1 MFDRGSGIN
10 YTNRRESLNQQSSAA
25 CPTERTGRSPV
36 RQIPDE
42 PSSPPRNQRGQSMM
56 TWPIPTMRCECCCR
70 PSDYCFW
77 GPSGWVCI
85 RCDMRGVY
93 DRATYLQ
100 REGLAEGSNSIDLR
114 RAFRGILLAC
124 FLGALLWALI
134 WWLAN

>member
-1 MFDRGSGIN
+1 
-10 YTNRRESLNQQSSAA
+10 
-25 CPTERTGRSPV
+25 
-36 RQIPDE
+36 
-42 PSSPPRNQRGQSMM
+42 
-56 TWPIPTMRCECCCR
+56 
-70 PSDYCFW
+70 
-77 GPSGWVCI
+77 
-85 RCDMRGVY
+85 MRGVY